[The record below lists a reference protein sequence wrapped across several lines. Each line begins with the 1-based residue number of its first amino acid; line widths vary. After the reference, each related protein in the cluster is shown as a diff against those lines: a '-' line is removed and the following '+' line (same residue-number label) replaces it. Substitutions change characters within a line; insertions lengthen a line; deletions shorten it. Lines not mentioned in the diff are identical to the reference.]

1 MPEPS
6 VLVVSY
12 AFPPMASPQSIQ
24 VPRFVDM
31 LGASGVVVSGE
42 DLMERR
48 DETIAPGIEERVD
61 RILRVPFHRSL
72 FRRRMDGL
80 GERLRLGWTNLPDP
94 YRGWVY
100 RAERRVESW
109 QRETGFRPDLLI
121 TFGMPMSDHLFGL
134 RYKRRTGCPWI
145 AHFSDPWADN
155 PFRRDNPLTAW
166 LNRCMELR
174 VIAEADAVV
183 FTSPE
188 TLDLVMRKYPGRW
201 REKAFVIPHAF
212 DRRRFDPALL
222 PPEGRYVMRYIGSF
236 YGPRSPRP
244 LLEAIERMAREE
256 PDLLDGVT
264 VEFIGS
270 MGRWDDVS
278 QRYPAARRLLALR
291 GTVPYAESL
300 RLMQTA
306 HCLLVI
312 DAPAE
317 VSVFFPSKL
326 VEYIGSN
333 RFILALS
340 PQGTTARVVREVG
353 GMVLDPGHGASLYNG
368 LRKVLRERPWN
379 VETSHAARY
388 DLDSV
393 RGEVERLKHKVLD
406 RFAGRA

>member
-1 MPEPS
+1 MPKPN
-6 VLVVSY
+6 VLAVSY
-12 AFPPMASPQSIQ
+12 GFPPMASPQSIQ
-24 VPRFVDM
+24 VSRFVDM
-31 LGASGVVVSGE
+31 LGTSVAVVSGE
-42 DLMERR
+42 DPMERR
-48 DETIAPGIEERVD
+48 DETIAPGIEERVEG
-61 RILRVPFHRSL
+61 ILRVPFHRSL

-80 GERLRLGWTNLPDP
+80 GERLRLGWTSLPDP
-94 YRGWVY
+94 CRGWVY

-134 RYKRRTGCPWI
+134 AYKRRTGCPWI

-155 PFRRDNPLTAW
+155 PFRRDNPFTAW
-166 LNRCMELR
+166 LNRRMEGQ

-183 FTSPE
+183 FTSLE

-212 DRRRFDPALL
+212 DRRRFDPALR
-222 PPEGRYVMRYIGSF
+222 PPEKPYVMRHIGSF
-236 YGPRSPRP
+236 YGPRSPQP
-244 LLEAIERMAREE
+244 LLAAIECLAQEE
-256 PDLLDGVT
+256 PGLLDGVA

-270 MGRWDDVS
+270 MGRYYDVS
-278 QRYPAARRLLALR
+278 RRYPAAHRLLAFR
-291 GTVPYAESL
+291 SMVPYAESL

-340 PQGTTARVVREVG
+340 PRGTTARVVEEVG
-353 GMVLDPGHGASLYNG
+353 GMVLNPDDGASLYNG

-379 VETSHAARY
+379 LQTFHAARY
-388 DLDSV
+388 DLDGV
-393 RGEVERLKHKVLD
+393 RGEVERLKREVLD
-406 RFAGRA
+406 RVAGRA